1 MQIPDDDR
9 QFEAELRRFAPRA
22 AEPLPPIRIIRVRWR
37 VPVAVAATVLAA
49 IGTILWHMHGTPGPG
64 TVLPADVS
72 AGEVTLGRAQAAVA
86 QSPSFEAAIDGL
98 EQASRSRTKPKTHKN
113 QSALQALGREEL

>member
-1 MQIPDDDR
+1 MQIPDDER
-9 QFEAELRRFAPRA
+9 RFEAELRRFVPRA
-22 AEPLPPIRIIRVRWR
+22 AAPLPPVRVVRVRWR
-37 VPVAVAATVLAA
+37 VPMAVAATVLAA
-49 IGTILWHMHGTPGPG
+49 IGTILWHMHGTQRPG

-98 EQASRSRTKPKTHKN
+98 EQASRPRTKPKTHKN

>member
-9 QFEAELRRFAPRA
+9 QFEAEMRRFAPRA
-22 AEPLPPIRIIRVRWR
+22 TTPLPPVRMIRVRWR
-37 VPVAVAATVLAA
+37 VPMAVAATVLAV
-49 IGTILWHMHGTPGPG
+49 IGTILWHMHETQRPG

-86 QSPSFEAAIDGL
+86 QSPSFEEAIDGL
-98 EQASRSRTKPKTHKN
+98 EQASRPRTKPKTNKN
-113 QSALQALGREEL
+113 QSALQALGREIL

>member
-22 AEPLPPIRIIRVRWR
+22 AAPLPPVRVVRLRWR
-37 VPVAVAATVLAA
+37 LPTAVAAAVVAV
-49 IGTILWHMHGTPGPG
+49 IGTILWHMQGTQRPV
-64 TVLPADVS
+64 TEHTDVS
-72 AGEVTLGRAQAAVA
+72 AREVPLGQAQAAIA

-98 EQASRSRTKPKTHKN
+98 EQASRPRTKPKTHKS